1 MSVPTSTPAST
12 RAVRLPRDLHP
23 VAWWVWAIGVAAA
36 ASSTTNPFALL
47 LMVAVVVWVV
57 AARRGDHPWA
67 RAFRLYLWFGLFVVV
82 MRVFFRVLLSG
93 GLGTVVW
100 LDLPEIPLPD
110 WVAGVTLL
118 GPVTRESVLAGL
130 YEGMRLATI
139 IICVGAA
146 NSLANPKRLLKSV
159 PPALYEIGTA
169 IVVAVTVVP
178 QLADSVQRVRRARA
192 LRGGEPGRVRGLRR
206 IVVPVLEDALSR
218 SMRLAAGM
226 DTRGY
231 GRAGVATAA
240 QRRTTGVLML
250 AGLLGLCV
258 GVYAVLD
265 QTAPR
270 YLAMPM
276 VVGGCVVALAGFVSA
291 GRRVQRTRYRPDRWR
306 GPELG
311 VVACG
316 VVLAASMVWL
326 ARVEPM
332 VAYPD
337 LTRTPV
343 VSTGM
348 LLVILLAA
356 VPGVLA
362 PPAPTGA
369 VKPA

>member
-1 MSVPTSTPAST
+1 MSAT
-12 RAVRLPRDLHP
+12 VRLPRELHP
-23 VAWWVWAIGVAAA
+23 VAWWIWAVGIAAA
-36 ASSTTNPFALL
+36 ASFTTNPFALL
-47 LMVAVVVWVV
+47 LMVAAVAWVV

-67 RAFRLYLWFGLFVVV
+67 RSFRIYLWFGLAVVAL
-82 MRVFFRVLLSG
+82 RVVFRVLLSG
-93 GLGTVVW
+93 GMGTVVW
-100 LDLPEIPLPD
+100 FELPAVPLPD

-159 PPALYEIGTA
+159 PPALYEVGTA

-178 QLADSVQRVRRARA
+178 QLADSVRRVRRARS
-192 LRGGEPGRVRGLRR
+192 LRGSDRGRVRGLRR

-218 SMRLAAGM
+218 SLRLAAGM

-231 GRAGVATAA
+231 GRAGQASPA
-240 QRRTTGVLML
+240 QRRLTGTLML
-250 AGLLGLCV
+250 GGLVGLCV

-276 VVGGCVVALAGFVSA
+276 VVLGSVVALAGFVSA
-291 GRRVQRTRYRPDRWR
+291 GRRVRRTRYRPDRWR
-306 GPELG
+306 PAELA
-311 VVACG
+311 VAACG
-316 VVLAASMVWL
+316 VALATAMVWL
-326 ARVEPM
+326 ARNEPM

-337 LTRTPV
+337 LLGTPV
-343 VSTGM
+343 VSALM
-348 LLVILLAA
+348 LAAILLAA